1 MTEQF
6 WTSLLDYLD
15 LSEHKKFC
23 DLLQKEYHIRV
34 RNHDNSEA
42 PTSLLAKQL
51 AKWESTVWT
60 VLQEHY
66 LKSYDSANDA
76 IKKFSPNDAL
86 SVIGYLKY
94 QSNMG
99 DINEDFLTKL
109 IAGELAFTEP
119 PIQELPGDSSTTISL
134 CRVNFP
140 NQHDDIWLERIADL
154 DGESLSVFSQNE
166 AAEPIS
172 SNRKLI
178 FRSDGPD
185 TPYLIGFWEWYD
197 YAQQRDGATKW
208 RTEASYI
215 EDISPVELFPICDK
229 YARTIDL
236 IGLLKKG
243 VDIPTYLCFPCL
255 FTGSM
260 EPGDCVEA
268 ILYQKSDFDIRE
280 SEQKGFHHISLKQIV
295 YSVTCYSIT
304 TADCIGWKNRKILR
318 TVRLDKYSSPKII

>member
-86 SVIGYLKY
+86 SVIGYLKH

-99 DINEDFLTKL
+99 DM
-109 IAGELAFTEP
+109 P
-119 PIQELPGDSSTTISL
+119 Q
-134 CRVNFP
+134 
-140 NQHDDIWLERIADL
+140 
-154 DGESLSVFSQNE
+154 LS
-166 AAEPIS
+166 
-172 SNRKLI
+172 
-178 FRSDGPD
+178 
-185 TPYLIGFWEWYD
+185 
-197 YAQQRDGATKW
+197 
-208 RTEASYI
+208 
-215 EDISPVELFPICDK
+215 
-229 YARTIDL
+229 
-236 IGLLKKG
+236 
-243 VDIPTYLCFPCL
+243 
-255 FTGSM
+255 M
-260 EPGDCVEA
+260 
-268 ILYQKSDFDIRE
+268 
-280 SEQKGFHHISLKQIV
+280 
-295 YSVTCYSIT
+295 
-304 TADCIGWKNRKILR
+304 
-318 TVRLDKYSSPKII
+318 